1 MGKKKVYHFLSS
13 RYLNHC
19 MFIDDS
25 KSLLMHLQLK
35 SHHTGLKK
43 KREAAGSVRNV
54 RYFFL
59 FFFFLFS
66 ILFSLSSHVRE
77 EFCMYFLNAD
87 NFGKDNRGGAC
98 CYYGEWAHLLNLAGA
113 QANRIL
119 EGLVVF

>member
-1 MGKKKVYHFLSS
+1 M
-13 RYLNHC
+13 NHC
-19 MFIDDS
+19 IFIDDS

-43 KREAAGSVRNV
+43 KRKAAGSVRNV
-54 RYFFL
+54 RN
-59 FFFFLFS
+59 FFFSFSQYFLVY
-66 ILFSLSSHVRE
+66 H
-77 EFCMYFLNAD
+77 CMSERNSEYFLNAD

-98 CYYGEWAHLLNLAGA
+98 CYYVEWVHLLNLAGA

>member
-1 MGKKKVYHFLSS
+1 
-13 RYLNHC
+13 

-25 KSLLMHLQLK
+25 KSLLTHLQVK

-54 RYFFL
+54 RN
-59 FFFFLFS
+59 FFFFFFFPFS
-66 ILFSLSSHVRE
+66 QYFLVYH
-77 EFCMYFLNAD
+77 CMSERNSECFLNAD

-98 CYYGEWAHLLNLAGA
+98 CYYVEWAHLLNLAGA

-119 EGLVVF
+119 VGLVVF